1 MYSIKPYLT
10 GIYSREDKCGASDE
24 YIIYIYSCMYV
35 TLKVTYHYAMCILSF
50 LRWTQ
55 LK

>member
-24 YIIYIYSCMYV
+24 YIMYIKLYV
-35 TLKVTYHYAMCILSF
+35 CNSKGDVSLCYVYTFILM
-50 LRWTQ
+50 LDTT
-55 LK
+55 